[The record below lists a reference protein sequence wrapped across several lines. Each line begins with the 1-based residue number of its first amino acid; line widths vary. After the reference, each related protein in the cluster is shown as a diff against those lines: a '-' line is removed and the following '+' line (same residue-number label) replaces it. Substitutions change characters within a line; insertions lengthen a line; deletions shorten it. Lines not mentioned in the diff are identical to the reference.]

1 MKKLLLFICLLFA
14 VLFYHACSKDKSCTP
29 KHVSSEVPQIEAY
42 ATANGLNTTVHPSGL
57 YYEII
62 DPGSG
67 AAAAANSKISI
78 IYSGKLLSGYMFDE
92 QTTPNNTSYNPAW
105 SLTDLIEGWQIG
117 IPLIKK
123 GGHIKLIIPS
133 ALAYGCEG
141 KGVVPGDAV
150 LFFDIKLV
158 DVQ

>member
-1 MKKLLLFICLLFA
+1 MKKIPLIICLVVISIFGP
-14 VLFYHACSKDKSCTP
+14 ACSKDKSCTP

-42 ATANGLNTTVHPSGL
+42 AAANGINTTIHPSGL
-57 YYEII
+57 YYQII

-67 AAAAANSKISI
+67 TAPAANSKISI
-78 IYSGKLLSGYMFDE
+78 IYTGKLLSGYKFDE
-92 QTTPNNTSYNPAW
+92 QTTPNNTSNNPAW
-105 SLTDLIEGWQIG
+105 PLTNLIEGWQIG

-123 GGHIKLIIPS
+123 GGHIKLLIPS
-133 ALAYGCEG
+133 ALAYGCKG